1 MGKSYWL
8 KAYTSRTSDFV
19 AVIID
24 YEGVAT
30 QGEFLLR
37 PVDALRKSQKL
48 GTTGGS
54 IGFHHVLAACGTTAG
69 DLNDLDNLPLGPL
82 TESEGAELA
91 QRLLLGIRGAAAEGA
106 VDRLIERT
114 GSIPYLLH
122 KVASLLDDGSGSP
135 VTGVDIDEAFEEFID
150 DPDEFQSFA
159 HLLTRLEP
167 NYGADAKLAR
177 QILNEAL
184 SADNAWFEIEGLRS
198 GIDQPERF
206 DDVLA
211 DLVSDHYLTQRGR
224 SVRWRYPALQYIW
237 ARRAMIWDRP

>member
-1 MGKSYWL
+1 MEPISPQPGSAQDPRHFVGRVRTSSTADRKLRSGANLLLNDPRRMGKSYWL

-24 YEGVAT
+24 YEG
-30 QGEFLLR
+30 
-37 PVDALRKSQKL
+37 
-48 GTTGGS
+48 
-54 IGFHHVLAACGTTAG
+54 
-69 DLNDLDNLPLGPL
+69 
-82 TESEGAELA
+82 
-91 QRLLLGIRGAAAEGA
+91 
-106 VDRLIERT
+106 
-114 GSIPYLLH
+114 IPYLLH

-135 VTGVDIDEAFEEFID
+135 VTGVDVDEAFEEFID

-184 SADNAWFEIEGLRS
+184 SSENAWCEVEGLRL
-198 GIDQPERF
+198 GLDQPERF
-206 DDVLA
+206 DEVLA

-224 SVRWRYPALQYIW
+224 RVRWRYPALQYIW